1 MGEESVTA
9 SAGRAAGAVEAVLF
23 DAGNTLIYVDPRR
36 LSALFA
42 EAGVDVTVERILE
55 VELEARR
62 RLQSLV
68 ARGHSGTEP
77 DVWRAYF
84 GHLFTEAGVPEASMA
99 AVGDGLR
106 RGHREDH
113 LWTWTAEGTDE
124 TLARL
129 LERGLRL
136 AVVSNADGRVEAVLE
151 RVGLRSRFEFV
162 LDSAVA
168 GVEKPDPVIFLQAAE
183 RLGVDPAACLY
194 VGDLLPVD
202 YEGALAAG
210 MRAVLLDPLGVHE
223 DPVPTI
229 RTLAE
234 LPGWLDGLG

>member
-1 MGEESVTA
+1 MSGPV
-9 SAGRAAGAVEAVLF
+9 RAVLF

-36 LSALFA
+36 LSALLA
-42 EAGVDVTVERILE
+42 DVGVVVPVDRILE

-62 RLQSLV
+62 ALQGLV
-68 ARGHSGTEP
+68 ARGHRGTEP
-77 DVWRAYF
+77 EVWRAYF
-84 GHLFTEAGVPEASMA
+84 RRLFTGAGVPDAAMA
-99 AVGDGLR
+99 TVGDNLR

-124 TLARL
+124 ALERL

-151 RVGLRSRFEFV
+151 RVGLWRRFEFV

-168 GVEKPDPVIFLQAAE
+168 GVEKPDPAIFLRAAE
-183 RLGVDPAACLY
+183 RLGLEPSACLY

-202 YEGALAAG
+202 YEGARAAG
-210 MRAVLLDPLGVHE
+210 MQALLLDPLGVHA
-223 DPVPTI
+223 DPIPTI

-234 LPGWLDGLG
+234 LPGWLDARV